1 MVYRNDHAAVLSV
14 TVSNGDASAPTDW
27 LEIDTYSDDGSS
39 IEQTSLLNATT
50 GEERS
55 GFVVHLSAGVA
66 SFQSENGTDQLVDLT
81 STGQSEVLL

>member
-1 MVYRNDHAAVLSV
+1 M

-55 GFVVHLSAGVA
+55 GFVVI
-66 SFQSENGTDQLVDLT
+66 
-81 STGQSEVLL
+81 